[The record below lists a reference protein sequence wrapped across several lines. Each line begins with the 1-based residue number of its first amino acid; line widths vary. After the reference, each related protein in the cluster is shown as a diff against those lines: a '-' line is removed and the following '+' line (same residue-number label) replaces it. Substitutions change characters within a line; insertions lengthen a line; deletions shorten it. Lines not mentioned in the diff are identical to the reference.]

1 METIKG
7 KIVQQEITERDPY
20 GFQWGDAERKEIFL
34 SIVLEDA
41 EGKKFYFNT
50 PAAMRWVAFGGGV
63 AVVGY
68 TVENGAAQ
76 WLREEGDKRTATKD
90 SQNNNHL
97 VTLTEVGD
105 EVIVRGRLTRKVSK
119 WGREYGV
126 LTHVKKM

>member
-7 KIVQQEITERDPY
+7 TIVKQEIEKRDPY

-34 SIVLEDA
+34 SVVIED
-41 EGKKFYFNT
+41 ENGKKFYFNT
-50 PAAMRWVAFGGGV
+50 PAAMRWVCFSIDV

-76 WLREEGDKRTATKD
+76 WLREEGDKRTVTKD
-90 SQNNNHL
+90 SQNNNRL
-97 VTLTEVGD
+97 VPLTKVGD
-105 EVIVRGRLTRKVSK
+105 EIIVRGRLTPKVSK
-119 WGREYGV
+119 WGNAYGV